1 MPRKGD
7 KTPRVPLG
15 DPSDPQGFAALAEG
29 FFTSMEVTNYAEATI
44 RNRYV
49 YLRYFVAWCEE
60 REITRPSE
68 VTRAVLERYQRY
80 LYHYRKDNGDPL
92 SFRSQSLR
100 LSSLKAFFSHL
111 AKHHMILYNP
121 ASEIDL
127 PKQEKRLPRNVMTR
141 KEAETVLNV
150 PDTGEPLGVRDR
162 AMLEVVYC
170 TGMRRMELSGLKL
183 YDIDAERGTIM
194 IRRGKGRKD
203 RMVPLSE
210 RALAWIEK
218 YVAQVRPELVLD
230 PDDGT
235 LFLTADGL
243 GFGLTRITQLV
254 RNYVAAARIGK
265 MGSCHM
271 FRHTMAT
278 LMLENGADVR
288 VIQQLLGHAKLE
300 TTQIYTQV
308 SIRMLKRVHDQT
320 HPAAKLK
327 RNQDKTKEEP
337 TP

>member
-7 KTPRVPLG
+7 IKQRAPLG
-15 DPSDPQGFAALAEG
+15 DLSDPQGFAAMAEA
-29 FFTSMEVTNYAEATI
+29 FFTSMQVTNYSPATI

-49 YLRYFVAWCEE
+49 YLRYFVAWCDE
-60 REITRPSE
+60 RGISRPSE

-80 LYHYRKDNGDPL
+80 LYHYRKQNGDPL

-100 LSSLKAFFSHL
+100 LSSLKAFFSYL
-111 AKHHMILYNP
+111 AKHHLILYNP
-121 ASEIDL
+121 ASEIEL
-127 PKQEKRLPRNVMTR
+127 PKQEKRLPRHVMTQA
-141 KEAETVLNV
+141 EAETVLNTA
-150 PDTGEPLGVRDR
+150 DTGEPLGIRDR
-162 AMLEVVYC
+162 AMMELIYC

-203 RMVPLSE
+203 RMVPVSE

-218 YVAQVRPELVLD
+218 YVAQVRPELVID

-235 LFLTADGL
+235 LFLTSL
-243 GFGLTRITQLV
+243 GEAFGLTRITQLV
-254 RNYVAAARIGK
+254 RNYVIAAKIGK
-265 MGSCHM
+265 TGSCHL

-308 SIRMLKRVHDQT
+308 SIRMLKRVHDRT
-320 HPAAKLK
+320 HPAAHLK
-327 RNQDKTKEEP
+327 RRHNRKKKD
-337 TP
+337 

>member
-1 MPRKGD
+1 MPKKGD
-7 KTPRVPLG
+7 KKQRQPLG
-15 DPSDPQGFAALAEG
+15 DLSDPQGFAAMAEA
-29 FFTSMEVTNYAEATI
+29 FFTSMQVTNYSPATI

-49 YLRYFVAWCEE
+49 YLRYFIAWCDE
-60 REITRPSE
+60 RGISRPSE

-80 LYHYRKDNGDPL
+80 LYHYRKQNGDPL

-100 LSSLKAFFSHL
+100 LSSLKAFFSYL
-111 AKHHMILYNP
+111 AKHHLILYNP
-121 ASEIDL
+121 ASEIEL
-127 PKQEKRLPRNVMTR
+127 PKQEKRLPRHVMTQA
-141 KEAETVLNV
+141 EAETVLNTA
-150 PDTGEPLGVRDR
+150 DTGEPLGIRDR
-162 AMLEVVYC
+162 AMMELIYC

-194 IRRGKGRKD
+194 IRLGKGRKD
-203 RMVPLSE
+203 RMVPVSE

-218 YVAQVRPELVLD
+218 YVTQVRPELVID

-235 LFLTADGL
+235 LFLTSL
-243 GFGLTRITQLV
+243 GEAFGLTRITQLV
-254 RNYVAAARIGK
+254 RNYVIAARIGK
-265 MGSCHM
+265 TGSCHL

-308 SIRMLKRVHDQT
+308 SIRMLKRVHDRT
-320 HPAAKLK
+320 HPAAHLK
-327 RNQDKTKEEP
+327 RSHNRKKED
-337 TP
+337 

>member
-1 MPRKGD
+1 MPKKGD
-7 KTPRVPLG
+7 KKQRKPLG
-15 DPSDPQGFAALAEG
+15 DLSDPQGFAAMAEE
-29 FFTSMEVTNYAEATI
+29 FFTSMQVTNYAEATI

-49 YLRYFVAWCEE
+49 YLRYFVAWCDE
-60 REITRPSE
+60 RGITRPCE

-80 LYHYRKDNGDPL
+80 LYHYRKKNGDPF

-100 LSSLKAFFSHL
+100 LSSLKAFFSYL

-121 ASEIDL
+121 SSEIEL
-127 PKQEKRLPRNVMTR
+127 PKQEKRLPRHVMTR
-141 KEAETVLNV
+141 QEAEKVLNV
-150 PDTGEPLGVRDR
+150 ADTGEPLGIRDR
-162 AMLEVVYC
+162 AMLEVIYC

-183 YDIDAERGTIM
+183 YDIDEERGTIM
-194 IRRGKGRKD
+194 IRKGKGRKD
-203 RMVPLSE
+203 RMVPVSE

-218 YVAQVRPELVLD
+218 YVAKVRPELVID

-235 LFLTADGL
+235 LFLTTL
-243 GFGLTRITQLV
+243 GEAFGLTRITQMV
-254 RNYVAAARIGK
+254 RNYVAAAKIGK
-265 MGSCHM
+265 RGSCHM
-271 FRHTMAT
+271 FRHTIAT

-320 HPAAKLK
+320 HPAAHLK
-327 RNQDKTKEEP
+327 RSHHHKKED
-337 TP
+337 

>member
-1 MPRKGD
+1 MPKKGD
-7 KTPRVPLG
+7 KKQRTPLG
-15 DPSDPQGFAALAEG
+15 DLSGPQGFAAMAEA

-49 YLRYFVAWCEE
+49 YLRYFVAWCDE
-60 REITRPSE
+60 RDITSPSE
-68 VTRAVLERYQRY
+68 VTRAVLERYQ
-80 LYHYRKDNGDPL
+80 
-92 SFRSQSLR
+92 S
-100 LSSLKAFFSHL
+100 
-111 AKHHMILYNP
+111 
-121 ASEIDL
+121 
-127 PKQEKRLPRNVMTR
+127 
-141 KEAETVLNV
+141 
-150 PDTGEPLGVRDR
+150 DR
-162 AMLEVVYC
+162 AMLEVIYC

-203 RMVPLSE
+203 RMVPISE

-235 LFLTADGL
+235 LFLTADGQ

-254 RNYVAAARIGK
+254 RNYVIAAKIGK
-265 MGSCHM
+265 TGSCHM

-308 SIRMLKRVHDQT
+308 SIRMLKRVHEQT

-327 RNQDKTKEEP
+327 RGSNQVKEGQRP
-337 TP
+337 

>member
-7 KTPRVPLG
+7 KQPRVPLG
-15 DPSDPQGFAALAEG
+15 DPGDPQGFAAMAEG
-29 FFTSMEVTNYAEATI
+29 FFTSMEVTNYAESTI

-49 YLRYFVAWCEE
+49 YLRYFVAWCTD
-60 REITRPSE
+60 RDITRPSE
-68 VTRAVLERYQRY
+68 VSRAVLERYQRY
-80 LYHYRKDNGDPL
+80 LYHYRKDNGEPL

-121 ASEIDL
+121 ASEIEL

-300 TTQIYTQV
+300 TTKSFNCV
-308 SIRMLKRVHDQT
+308 PSK
-320 HPAAKLK
+320 P
-327 RNQDKTKEEP
+327 
-337 TP
+337 

>member
-1 MPRKGD
+1 MPKKGD
-7 KTPRVPLG
+7 KQPRAPLG
-15 DPSDPQGFAALAEG
+15 DPSDPQGFAVMAEE
-29 FFTSMEVTNYAEATI
+29 FFTSMQVTNYAEATI

-49 YLRYFVAWCEE
+49 YLRYFVTWCDE
-60 REITRPSE
+60 RGITRPAE

-80 LYHYRKDNGDPL
+80 LYHYRKKNGDPL

-121 ASEIDL
+121 ASEIEL

-141 KEAETVLNV
+141 AEAEKVLNTA
-150 PDTGEPLGVRDR
+150 DTTEPLGIRDR
-162 AMLEVVYC
+162 AMLELIYC

-218 YVAQVRPELVLD
+218 YVAHGRNWSS
-230 PDDGT
+230 T
-235 LFLTADGL
+235 RTTAPC
-243 GFGLTRITQLV
+243 F
-254 RNYVAAARIGK
+254 
-265 MGSCHM
+265 
-271 FRHTMAT
+271 
-278 LMLENGADVR
+278 
-288 VIQQLLGHAKLE
+288 
-300 TTQIYTQV
+300 
-308 SIRMLKRVHDQT
+308 
-320 HPAAKLK
+320 
-327 RNQDKTKEEP
+327 
-337 TP
+337 

>member
-1 MPRKGD
+1 
-7 KTPRVPLG
+7 
-15 DPSDPQGFAALAEG
+15 
-29 FFTSMEVTNYAEATI
+29 
-44 RNRYV
+44 
-49 YLRYFVAWCEE
+49 
-60 REITRPSE
+60 
-68 VTRAVLERYQRY
+68 
-80 LYHYRKDNGDPL
+80 LYHYRKKNGDPL

-121 ASEIDL
+121 ASEIEL

-141 KEAETVLNV
+141 AEAEKVLNTA
-150 PDTGEPLGVRDR
+150 DTTEPLGIRDR
-162 AMLEVVYC
+162 AMLELIYC

-218 YVAQVRPELVLD
+218 YVAQVRPELVID

-235 LFLTADGL
+235 LFLTTIGEA
-243 GFGLTRITQLV
+243 FGLTRITQLV
-254 RNYVAAARIGK
+254 RNYVAAAKIGK
-265 MGSCHM
+265 TGSCHM
-271 FRHTMAT
+271 FRHTIAT

-320 HPAAKLK
+320 HPATKLK
-327 RNQDKTKEEP
+327 RNRKKED
-337 TP
+337 

>member
-1 MPRKGD
+1 MPKKGD
-7 KTPRVPLG
+7 KQPRVPLG
-15 DPSDPQGFAALAEG
+15 DPSDPQGFAALSEQY
-29 FFTSMEVTNYAEATI
+29 FTWMEVTNYSEATI

-49 YLRYFVAWCEE
+49 YLRYFTAWCDE
-60 REITRPSE
+60 RDITRPSE

-80 LYHYRKDNGDPL
+80 LYHYRKQNGDPL
-92 SFRSQSLR
+92 SFRSQGLR
-100 LSSLKAFFSHL
+100 LSSLKAFFSYL
-111 AKHHMILYNP
+111 AKRHMILYNP
-121 ASEIDL
+121 SSEIEL

-141 KEAETVLNV
+141 QEAEKVLNV
-150 PDTGEPLGVRDR
+150 ADTGEPLGIRDR

-218 YVAQVRPELVLD
+218 YVAQVRPELVID

-235 LFLTADGL
+235 LFLTSIGQ

-265 MGSCHM
+265 TGSCHM
-271 FRHTMAT
+271 FRHTIAT

-320 HPAAKLK
+320 HPAAHLK
-327 RNQDKTKEEP
+327 RSIRRKKED
-337 TP
+337 

>member
-1 MPRKGD
+1 
-7 KTPRVPLG
+7 
-15 DPSDPQGFAALAEG
+15 
-29 FFTSMEVTNYAEATI
+29 MEVTNYAEATI

-60 REITRPSE
+60 RDITRPAE
-68 VTRAVLERYQRY
+68 VSRAVLERYQRY

-100 LSSLKAFFSHL
+100 LSSLKAFFNHL

-121 ASEIDL
+121 SSEIEL

-150 PDTGEPLGVRDR
+150 PDTFEPLGLRDR

-308 SIRMLKRVHDQT
+308 SIRMLKRVHDKT